1 MRVDRN
7 RIHSK
12 GRQRAKL
19 ETRIIAYLA
28 RLKDTHL
35 ISDLRSEQKQ
45 SGRKRTPVNPAE
57 KTGLHGKKSWEGFRN
72 VNQAIGEVKK
82 KPNKVYLYKSANG
95 FFLSMLI

>member
-45 SGRKRTPVNPAE
+45 SGRKRTPVNRAE
-57 KTGLHGKKSWEGFRN
+57 KLGYTARK
-72 VNQAIGEVKK
+72 VVK
-82 KPNKVYLYKSANG
+82 VFG
-95 FFLSMLI
+95 M